1 MAISKISNGGLD
13 IGSQGFTQSPKITLD
28 AASES
33 VTGIPDGVREIHVLH
48 YGMSTS
54 SGSPTMQLRLG
65 TSSGLVTSGYV
76 CQYTWVYDSNVVGRA
91 AASSGFDFG
100 NWGAGIVMDGSWDL
114 YRSNGTDD
122 QWSCRYTSTL
132 YTDYAGQIFGTGSL
146 DLSAP
151 LDRVALVCAN
161 AGTFDAGTMQVLYR

>member
-1 MAISKISNGGLD
+1 
-13 IGSQGFTQSPKITLD
+13 
-28 AASES
+28 
-33 VTGIPDGVREIHVLH
+33 
-48 YGMSTS
+48 
-54 SGSPTMQLRLG
+54 MQLQLG

-76 CQYTWVYDSNVVGRA
+76 CQYAWIYDSNQVGRA
-91 AASSGFDFG
+91 VASGGFEFG

-151 LDRVALVCAN
+151 LDRVALVCAGS
-161 AGTFDAGTMQVLYR
+161 GTFDAGTMQVLYR